1 MDKKQILSAFN
12 DQFSEFV
19 QDIHSV
25 FPENNDLSTVKE
37 TLITL
42 RKQNPRLVL
51 LSFNEYVISQYR
63 QQIEGG
69 DINFFIDKDYKNDVS
84 NVGSAKIIL
93 EKIDC
98 LREPIRKMKTSEKSK
113 VVKYMQNLVKLSDLY
128 LAS

>member
-12 DQFSEFV
+12 DQFLEFV

-63 QQIEGG
+63 QQIVEG
-69 DINFFIDKDYKNDVS
+69 DIDFFIDKDYKKDVS

-98 LREPIRKMKTSEKSK
+98 LREPIREMKTSEKTK

-128 LAS
+128 LVN